1 MIIGV
6 RDQLLELCCAR
17 NKFSGGGRMFICF
30 VSAMCTNFVDF
41 RLEELDVVLYS
52 IGVGVGGM
60 EIIDKFA
67 CCRKISRVEKIR
79 VRDETLSRV
88 IFGAIWA

>member
-1 MIIGV
+1 M
-6 RDQLLELCCAR
+6 C
-17 NKFSGGGRMFICF
+17 ICF
-30 VSAMCTNFVDF
+30 VSAMCVGIDKATTNFVDF

>member
-1 MIIGV
+1 MWASTRRQISLILDW
-6 RDQLLELCCAR
+6 R
-17 NKFSGGGRMFICF
+17 
-30 VSAMCTNFVDF
+30 SA
-41 RLEELDVVLYS
+41 LDVVLYS

-79 VRDETLSRV
+79 VLRDEPLSRV

>member
-1 MIIGV
+1 M
-6 RDQLLELCCAR
+6 C
-17 NKFSGGGRMFICF
+17 ICF
-30 VSAMCTNFVDF
+30 VSAMCVGKDKATNFVDF

-60 EIIDKFA
+60 EIIDKFV

-79 VRDETLSRV
+79 VRDEPLSRV